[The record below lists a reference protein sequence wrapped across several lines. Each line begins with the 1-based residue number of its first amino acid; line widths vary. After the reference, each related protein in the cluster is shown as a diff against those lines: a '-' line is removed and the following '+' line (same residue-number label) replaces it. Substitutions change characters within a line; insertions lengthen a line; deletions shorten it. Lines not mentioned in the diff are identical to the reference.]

1 MKDEDVS
8 SSKEK
13 INKKQIEEKPTT
25 SQSRTSVIKQL
36 FTRKTTDFTP
46 ESSSKRTPSPAK
58 KRFIHIS
65 QRTTFLNSF

>member
-1 MKDEDVS
+1 MKDEDLS

-25 SQSRTSVIKQL
+25 SQSRTTVIKQL
-36 FTRKTTDFTP
+36 FTRKTTDFTQ
-46 ESSSKRTPSPAK
+46 ESPSKRTPSPAK

-65 QRTTFLNSF
+65 KRI